1 VPLYFYGQNV
11 GNGSQNVAKGAA
23 PSYFMLDVESLT
35 DARARIYSP
44 NKSYAGFLFDNSLRH
59 YFLGV
64 STEDFGSQFDVV
76 DNTADALRFT
86 ISSTGNVGIGAEN
99 PESLLHL
106 YTSNVNGAGSRLIF
120 GDDLLNGRTNAYIAE
135 WGWQTNTDS
144 DILELSGYN
153 GIKFTTGSRSANT
166 PMEITSSGD
175 IVVTGKISGVTDP
188 VDAQDAA
195 TKAYVDL
202 LESKIEE
209 LEAMIGSEQGVVIDI
224 DNNRYHIVT
233 IGTQTWMAEN
243 LKVTRYND
251 GTPIPLVTDNVA
263 WSNLST
269 PGYTW
274 YNNSSSDYGALYNWY
289 TVSNGIKNVCPTGW
303 HIPTDDEWGNLVSF
317 LGGSDNAMGKMK
329 QSGLAN
335 WTMPNTAATN
345 DSGFAGLPG
354 GNR

>member
-1 VPLYFYGQNV
+1 MINTILF
-11 GNGSQNVAKGAA
+11 K
-23 PSYFMLDVESLT
+23 LLT
-35 DARARIYSP
+35 VLRIAR
-44 NKSYAGFLFDNSLRH
+44 L
-59 YFLGV
+59 
-64 STEDFGSQFDVV
+64 Q
-76 DNTADALRFT
+76 ADALRFT

-144 DILELSGYN
+144 DILELSGYT

-166 PMEITSSGD
+166 PMEINSSGN
-175 IVVTGKISGVTDP
+175 IVVIGKISGVTDP

-195 TKAYVDL
+195 TKANVDL

-251 GTPIPLVTDNVA
+251 GTSIPLVTDNVA

-345 DSGFAGLPG
+345 DSGFVGLPG
-354 GNR
+354 GNRWVDGSFQLIGNLGNWWSSTAPNATDAWSRYLSHDNSYPLYSAQSGKKIGNSIRCLKD